1 MLTARGVMMAA
12 AGCLGII
19 WTACAR
25 AEVIP
30 VWPDGKI
37 PLKTSDAA
45 ERVTPSKDDIVRL
58 TDVNEPTLTVALAP
72 DVGRPTP
79 AVMICPGGGY
89 GILAWNHEG
98 TEVAAWLNAQ
108 GISAF
113 ILKYRVPKNRDAAFC
128 DAQRA
133 LGLIRA
139 KASVYRV
146 DPKRIGIMGFSAG
159 AHLSVR
165 VSTDFAK
172 RFYTPIDEV
181 DAVPCRPDFAL
192 IIYPAYL
199 YRDGFTLAPEL
210 PVTAQTPPTFLLQAE
225 DDKPYVDS
233 SLAYFIALKA
243 AGVPAEMHLF
253 PDGGHG
259 YGLRKRQKSTDAW
272 PDLAAAWLRRVTQ

>member
-1 MLTARGVMMAA
+1 
-12 AGCLGII
+12 
-19 WTACAR
+19 
-25 AEVIP
+25 
-30 VWPDGKI
+30 
-37 PLKTSDAA
+37 
-45 ERVTPSKDDIVRL
+45 
-58 TDVNEPTLTVALAP
+58 
-72 DVGRPTP
+72 
-79 AVMICPGGGY
+79 
-89 GILAWNHEG
+89 
-98 TEVAAWLNAQ
+98 VAAWLNAQ

-139 KASVYRV
+139 KASAYRV

-165 VSTDFAK
+165 VSTDFSK
-172 RFYTPIDEV
+172 RFYTPVDED
-181 DAVPCRPDFAL
+181 DAVSCRL
-192 IIYPAYL
+192 ISRLSSTRPT
-199 YRDGFTLAPEL
+199 YRDGFTLVPEL

-225 DDKPYVDS
+225 DDKPHVDS

-259 YGLRKRQKSTDAW
+259 YGLRKKQKSTDVW